1 MVQRQADGIL
11 SLSTEA
17 RWAGNLET
25 NVSQQLLRQMSSE
38 LGSSR
43 LALFPENPVSP
54 PRSR

>member
-11 SLSTEA
+11 SLSTDA

-38 LGSSR
+38 QQPPG
-43 LALFPENPVSP
+43 AVPGKTWFH